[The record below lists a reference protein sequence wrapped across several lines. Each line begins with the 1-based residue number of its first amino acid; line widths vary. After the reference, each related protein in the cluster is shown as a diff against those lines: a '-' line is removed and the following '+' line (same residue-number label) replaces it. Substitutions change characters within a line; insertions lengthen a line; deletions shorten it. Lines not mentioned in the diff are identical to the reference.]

1 MSDVNFRR
9 HRVFRETPDVIFY
22 DISVEESNAQDLVV
36 HTNAAISPPNDMVGA
51 KQFYIHRYQ
60 QDHNRVLSGER
71 TFELVNYNWKCPYH
85 IVHLNIYSGALVI
98 PRETFHRSVS
108 GESGSIV
115 INQAER
121 FEGFNADQE
130 FIPVSTAEDPDLYKI
145 LKYEKQILDEKRK
158 KEEKLAEEKR
168 KEEERLAEE
177 KRKEEEKKLLST
189 FKKYNAKTQFQK
201 DFVRSILS
209 IPNIEITRPKRNIFC
224 IKF

>member
-36 HTNAAISPPNDMVGA
+36 HTNAAVSPPDDMVGA

-121 FEGFNADQE
+121 FDVFNADKE
-130 FIPVSTAEDPDLYKI
+130 FIPVSTAENPELYKI
-145 LKYEKQILDEKRK
+145 LKHEKPVIHTLGE
-158 KEEKLAEEKR
+158 
-168 KEEERLAEE
+168 
-177 KRKEEEKKLLST
+177 
-189 FKKYNAKTQFQK
+189 
-201 DFVRSILS
+201 
-209 IPNIEITRPKRNIFC
+209 
-224 IKF
+224 